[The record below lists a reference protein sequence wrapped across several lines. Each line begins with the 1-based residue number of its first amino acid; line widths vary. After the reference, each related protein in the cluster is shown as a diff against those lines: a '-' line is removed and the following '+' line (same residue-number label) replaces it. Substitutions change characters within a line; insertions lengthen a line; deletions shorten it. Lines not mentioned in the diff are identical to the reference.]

1 MKKLI
6 WVGLLAAA
14 FYGHSRFVFSEP
26 ALMSW
31 IQKQQQMDMHASDG
45 FCDAYADDFAFE
57 MRTRTPRGEM
67 TVQGGKDEICE
78 YIRDA
83 NAAML
88 VTQPSLS
95 INTELL
101 DVQRSGF
108 PWLKATATVRQI
120 STLRLRG
127 APAMT
132 EVSESTMVLRRTFKG
147 REFVSIDSDGTAAI
161 E

>member
-6 WVGLLAAA
+6 WVGMLAAA

-26 ALMSW
+26 ALMGW
-31 IQKQQQMDMHASDG
+31 IQKQQQLSMYASDG

-57 MRTRTPRGEM
+57 TRTRTPRGEM
-67 TVQGGKDEICE
+67 TARGGKDELCE
-78 YIRDA
+78 AIRDA
-83 NAAML
+83 SAAMR

-101 DVQRSGF
+101 DLQRSGF
-108 PWLKATATVRQI
+108 PWLSATATVRQ
-120 STLRLRG
+120 TTTMRLRG

-132 EVSESTMVLRRTFKG
+132 ETSESTMVLRRTFKG
-147 REFVSIDSDGTAAI
+147 REFVSIDADGTATI
-161 E
+161 Q